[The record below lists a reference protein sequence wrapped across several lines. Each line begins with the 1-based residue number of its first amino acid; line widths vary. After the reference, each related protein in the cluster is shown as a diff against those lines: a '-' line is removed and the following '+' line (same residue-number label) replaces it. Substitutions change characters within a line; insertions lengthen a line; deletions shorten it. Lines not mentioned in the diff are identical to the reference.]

1 MVLVS
6 HGGGRWLPAV
16 LDGLAA
22 QTRTPDR
29 VVAVDT
35 GSKDDSPALLTAAL
49 GADHLT
55 TAGRQTPF
63 ATAVDLGLG
72 LLDDLQE
79 RPDWVWLLH
88 DDANPAPTALAELL
102 AAAAADPEADVLG
115 PKLREW
121 PSLRRLLELGVTISA
136 TGRRE
141 TGLERGEYD
150 QGQHDDV
157 RRVLAVNT
165 AGMLVRLD
173 VLRALGGFDAALP
186 VFGNDLDFGWRAA
199 SAGYRTIIVPQ
210 AVVFHAEAAHRG
222 IRRTPLT
229 GRHTHYQER
238 RGALYTLL
246 ANSRARSLPFRVVR
260 LALGTVVRVIGYL
273 LVRSVGE
280 ALDELAALLSVYTR
294 PRQLFAARKAR
305 RALTTADP
313 ATVRGLLAPWWV
325 PYRHGLDFVSDLAA
339 AATNQAQ
346 DVAERRRAAALE
358 QAAAEAA
365 AAPSHSAAGEP
376 APVRH
381 PVATDDDEDE
391 LEPDSGLLT
400 RFLTSPVALGIAA
413 FVVAVLVGTR
423 QAWGTVSGGAL
434 APAPAAARDW
444 WELYVEHWHALAL
457 GTDAT
462 APAVLLPLA
471 ALASVLGGSP
481 AAAVSAVLVLAVPLA
496 LWGAWR
502 LVRVVGRFLTPAG
515 MPRWLVA
522 GAAATY
528 GLVPAVSGAWGG
540 GRLGLVAAATLLPW
554 LAHAALGFGEPERE
568 RRWRAAWRTGLLLAL
583 TTACAPA
590 VFPFFVLLTLLVLG
604 LGVAFSRSLVAD
616 RSVSGP
622 PLVALAVVPLLLLP
636 WWLPMLLAGR
646 PGGLLLDP
654 GRLPVAVAGFGDLLI
669 GRVDDVGAPAWL
681 TWPVIAAAA
690 LALLPRTSRV
700 AALACWS
707 TALVAAVTAAAA
719 QPAHRGRG
727 RGRGPGRCGRADP
740 GHPGRH
746 GRRRGGRRPGAAP
759 GAGGRRVTVAATAR
773 RRAGRDRPGGARG
786 GSPLVRGGRARRPE
800 RRRGLGHPGVHEPE
814 LAARAG
820 ARRAGGPRRR
830 RDRAGLRDPSRGR

>member
-1 MVLVS
+1 M
-6 HGGGRWLPAV
+6 
-16 LDGLAA
+16 
-22 QTRTPDR
+22 
-29 VVAVDT
+29 
-35 GSKDDSPALLTAAL
+35 
-49 GADHLT
+49 
-55 TAGRQTPF
+55 
-63 ATAVDLGLG
+63 
-72 LLDDLQE
+72 
-79 RPDWVWLLH
+79 
-88 DDANPAPTALAELL
+88 
-102 AAAAADPEADVLG
+102 
-115 PKLREW
+115 
-121 PSLRRLLELGVTISA
+121 
-136 TGRRE
+136 
-141 TGLERGEYD
+141 
-150 QGQHDDV
+150 
-157 RRVLAVNT
+157 LAVNT

-173 VLRALGGFDAALP
+173 VLRALGGFDRALP

-222 IRRTPLT
+222 TRRTSLT

-246 ANSRARSLPFRVVR
+246 ANSRARSLPFRLVR
-260 LALGTVVRVIGYL
+260 LTLGTVVRVLGYL

-280 ALDELAALLSVYTR
+280 ALDELAALLSVYSR
-294 PRQLFAARKAR
+294 PRQLLAARRAR

-358 QAAAEAA
+358 QAAADAA
-365 AAPSHSAAGEP
+365 AAPSHSAAGSP

-381 PVATDDDEDE
+381 PVATDDDDDE

-400 RFLTSPVALGIAA
+400 RFLTSPVALGIAL

-423 QAWGTVSGGAL
+423 QAWGSVSGGAL
-434 APAPAAARDW
+434 APAPAVAADW
-444 WELYVEHWHALAL
+444 WRLYVEHWHALAL
-457 GTDAT
+457 GTDAP
-462 APAVLLPLA
+462 APAYLLPLA
-471 ALASVLGGSP
+471 SLASVLGGSP
-481 AAAVSAVLVLAVPLA
+481 GAAVGAVLVLAVPLA

-528 GLVPAVSGAWGG
+528 GLVPVVSGAWGG

-554 LAHAALGFGEPERE
+554 LAHAALGFGDPERE
-568 RRWRAAWRTGLLLAL
+568 RRWRAAWRTGLLLAM
-583 TTACAPA
+583 TTAFAP
-590 VFPFFVLLTLLVLG
+590 VMFPFFVLLTLLVLG
-604 LGVAFSRSLVAD
+604 LGVALSRSLVAD

-654 GRLPVAVAGFGDLLI
+654 GRLPVAVVGFGDLLL

-681 TWPVIAAAA
+681 TWPVIAAAV

-700 AALACWS
+700 AALACWT
-707 TALVAAVTAAAA
+707 TALVAAVDRRSG
-719 QPAHRGRG
+719 QPPHRRPGRG
-727 RGRGPGRCGRADP
+727 CGPGRRGRDDPRHP
-740 GHPGRH
+740 GHPDR
-746 GRRRGGRRPGAAP
+746 RRRGGRPGAAP
-759 GAGGRRVTVAATAR
+759 DARHRRVTVASSAR
-773 RRAGRDRPGGARG
+773 RPPGRGRHRRPGRG
-786 GSPLVRGGRARRPE
+786 RRLVRGGRPRRPGADETSDIPAYMSQSSQLGPEHGVLVVRGDVETGLDYAIRRGDGDTLGEDEILALTPEDEAFSDALRALVSRPTPEVIADLSARGIEYVVLPAPADGRLAAQLDAAVGLSQASAEDRATRAWRIDQEPAAGALDGPGSWLRTVLLVVQGLAILVVAVLCGPSWRE
-800 RRRGLGHPGVHEPE
+800 RRR
-814 LAARAG
+814 
-820 ARRAGGPRRR
+820 
-830 RDRAGLRDPSRGR
+830 